1 MKKILTIII
10 AFFIVCNVGVEI
22 CFADEENSDPLDK
35 LIEELDTSDID
46 EFLHS
51 LTDEQREIFEATN
64 IKTLIRRII
73 DGGEAINTQSFV
85 KYILNSFFGNVTSLA
100 PFIASVLA
108 ICVIFGLI
116 NAIKGN
122 FASKSTESVV
132 RLACIGV
139 VMIVTFTQIVGTVK
153 ECKSLIENLKI
164 QMDAVFPVLLTLMAA
179 VGRSAALPAYQ
190 PAVAILSTYAVDV
203 VTMFALPCFLISV
216 VFHVVGNIGDGIKIS
231 GIADFFSGAMKWVL
245 GTAFFLFLAFLSV
258 KGVTAMVYDS
268 VYVRSAKMALTKY
281 VPVIGGYL
289 SEGYNLVLSGSVLI
303 KNGVGLSAMIVLIV
317 SVIPVVVHAVALI
330 VSVKFVSAISEP
342 LGGKEVCGIYNG
354 LGKSLTALVAIVLGV
369 TFLYFVFLLLVVCT
383 CNGAV

>member
-1 MKKILTIII
+1 M
-10 AFFIVCNVGVEI
+10 
-22 CFADEENSDPLDK
+22 
-35 LIEELDTSDID
+35 
-46 EFLHS
+46 
-51 LTDEQREIFEATN
+51 
-64 IKTLIRRII
+64 IRRII
-73 DGGEAINTQSFV
+73 DGGEAINTQSFF

-139 VMIVTFTQIVGTVK
+139 VMIITFTQIVGTVK

-216 VFHVVGNIGDGIKIS
+216 VFHIVGNIGDGIKIS